1 MKPSRMHMP
10 YSCLFLLTNLLAV
23 PPHRYRYRYPTRPSP
38 WGQCLGPQPPLC
50 ALLSLQASGIDYRLG
65 WRHGLEMMGE
75 AAG

>member
-1 MKPSRMHMP
+1 MKPPRMHMP
-10 YSCLFLLTNLLAV
+10 YSCTTAPV
-23 PPHRYRYRYPTRPSP
+23 PVPVSYSAEP
-38 WGQCLGPQPPLC
+38 LGPQPPLC